1 MSGLIASRSHAMA
14 AAMLLVIEI
23 GIALF
28 VHDRFVPP
36 YMGDVL
42 AVILVYCGL
51 RAMLPFAPWQA
62 AVLAFG
68 IAAAIEFGQLIGILD
83 LLRLRGNPIARTV
96 LGSGFDWR
104 DFLAY
109 GVGATIP
116 LLMEGRK

>member
-1 MSGLIASRSHAMA
+1 MNRFIVSRRHTVA
-14 AAMLLVIEI
+14 AAILLFVEI

-28 VHDRFVPP
+28 VRDRFVRP
-36 YMGDVL
+36 YLGDVL

-51 RAMLPFAPWQA
+51 RALFPLGAWQA

-68 IAAAIEFGQLIGILD
+68 VATAIEFGQLIGILD
-83 LLRLRGNPIARTV
+83 LLGLRGNPIARTV
-96 LGSGFDWR
+96 LGSGFDWT

-109 GVGATIP
+109 GAGATIP